1 MRKSLI
7 TALAVGAFSAS
18 GAFAMA
24 AHAADV
30 LPGPPSHYSSGCQ
43 KASTMYQNS
52 GFAANP
58 AGNGLPGEPTID
70 LPAPL
75 PSQDNGWTYTDS
87 SGVVHSGSY
96 GNGATGISGS
106 DGYLEASGNTATPSG
121 HISGST
127 QGQPTDPVA
136 NGYIG
141 NDGTGNGTVCVA
153 GTTVVP

>member
-24 AHAADV
+24 AQADV
-30 LPGPPSHYSSGCQ
+30 LPSPPTHYSSGCQ

-52 GFAANP
+52 GFAPNP
-58 AGNGLPGEPTID
+58 ISPQLPGEPTID

-75 PSQDNGWTYTDS
+75 PSQDNGWSYTDPTTHNTTT
-87 SGVVHSGSY
+87 GTY

-106 DGYLEASGNTATPSG
+106 DGYLE
-121 HISGST
+121 
-127 QGQPTDPVA
+127 
-136 NGYIG
+136 
-141 NDGTGNGTVCVA
+141 
-153 GTTVVP
+153 